1 MFELV
6 SQVLVSQQALVS
18 TMAEVGEQRW
28 FNTEVTVL
36 PGDRDGCKHYVTGD
50 NMIFI
55 MERER

>member
-1 MFELV
+1 M
-6 SQVLVSQQALVS
+6 LVSQQALVS